1 MERPVL
7 FGVMADVAACEERI
21 LNCWPS
27 HQTVLVGDWL
37 CRFAQGYSGRANSAC
52 AVREAA
58 RLEEAE
64 IQHIEGLYRGA
75 GQRPSFRLSPLTGEA
90 LRARLETRGYRPED
104 GSVGMIGPAFGG
116 DLPSELLLEERPAE
130 GWLAGA
136 CQWQVAS
143 KQDPAKLLGIVGNI
157 RVPTRFATLHHQ
169 GRPAAF
175 GLISLD
181 RGMAEFGAVIVDP
194 EIRGAGLGRKLVAGM
209 INWAHSAGAE
219 RIFLQAAIE
228 NDVARG
234 LYRAL
239 GFVDLY
245 SAAYWRPPA

>member
-90 LRARLETRGYRPED
+90 LRERLETRGYRPED
-104 GSVGMIGPAFGG
+104 GSFGMIGPAFSG
-116 DLPSELLLEERPAE
+116 DLPSELLLEERPAAQRR
-130 GWLAGA
+130 GQRDGSLRTRRCAAALDGHQQRA
-136 CQWQVAS
+136 RRHARLQ
-143 KQDPAKLLGIVGNI
+143 LLD
-157 RVPTRFATLHHQ
+157 Q
-169 GRPAAF
+169 
-175 GLISLD
+175 
-181 RGMAEFGAVIVDP
+181 
-194 EIRGAGLGRKLVAGM
+194 
-209 INWAHSAGAE
+209 
-219 RIFLQAAIE
+219 
-228 NDVARG
+228 
-234 LYRAL
+234 RAL
-239 GFVDLY
+239 LRVELVERG
-245 SAAYWRPPA
+245 